1 MFDTQKINTKSHAK
15 DRGITFRHISGNKFD
30 NSLLVFQS
38 NEDLIV
44 YPQRRI
50 NIIDREKKEKG
61 HSISNEVHKQF
72 QNKKTAKYNVTC
84 KVVGKDDAKTGCK
97 GVSKFKISKCY
108 VHLCL
113 IPIVNCFTK

>member
-1 MFDTQKINTKSHAK
+1 MSIYKIYTFDTQKINTKSHTK

-50 NIIDREKKEKG
+50 NIIDREKMEKG

-72 QNKKTAKYNVTC
+72 QNKKQLNTTLPVK
-84 KVVGKDDAKTGCK
+84 
-97 GVSKFKISKCY
+97 
-108 VHLCL
+108 L
-113 IPIVNCFTK
+113 